1 MAIVSYI
8 LGPCPSCGK
17 KSFGNVDVYGS
28 HVLRGCG
35 ACEYK
40 DRVPL
45 PPVKKKIIYLDQ
57 FFLSLAFRQS
67 NARFVE
73 AAELIKKLASFQLL
87 VAPYSTVHEDETHQW
102 ERYAELFSFIK
113 ATSRGHVFL
122 SAYDVARFQLERAF
136 DAWLAGGSA
145 EYARDSRGSFALSK
159 SGPFRP

>member
-57 FFLSLAFRQS
+57 FFLRVCPGTSSGITKFS
-67 NARFVE
+67 EHE
-73 AAELIKKLASFQLL
+73 A
-87 VAPYSTVHEDETHQW
+87 D
-102 ERYAELFSFIK
+102 
-113 ATSRGHVFL
+113 
-122 SAYDVARFQLERAF
+122 
-136 DAWLAGGSA
+136 
-145 EYARDSRGSFALSK
+145 
-159 SGPFRP
+159 